1 MRRITHSKTWCAT
14 LAATGFILVGAGSF
28 WFTPFARAGK
38 AFPLQCTAS
47 DLDAWIRIERHGEAS
62 DLEPALV
69 GKALVQLLEARHICG
84 QHRISE
90 ALILY
95 EGVLP
100 GPIRASAAK

>member
-1 MRRITHSKTWCAT
+1 MQRITYSNTWCAT
-14 LAATGFILVGAGSF
+14 LAATGFFLVGSVAFSL
-28 WFTPFARAGK
+28 PFARAGN
-38 AFPLQCTAS
+38 AFPLQCTSS
-47 DLDAWIRIERHGEAS
+47 DLDAWIRIERHGEAG
-62 DLEPALV
+62 DVEPALV

-84 QHRISE
+84 QQRISE